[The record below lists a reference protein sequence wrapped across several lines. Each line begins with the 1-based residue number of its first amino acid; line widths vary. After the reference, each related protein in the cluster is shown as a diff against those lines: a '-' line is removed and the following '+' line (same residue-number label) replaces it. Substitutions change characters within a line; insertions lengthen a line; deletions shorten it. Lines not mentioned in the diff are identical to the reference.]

1 MMNLILDTNILT
13 RLCYTQR
20 EENRLVGNWLSDL
33 LATRAHE
40 VTVHV
45 PEIADYEA
53 RRGLLHV
60 ALRSGR
66 STTRSLERLDQLGEL
81 LTFLPLQRTTLR
93 LAARLWAE
101 SRHAGRPTAGEE
113 SVDGDVI
120 LAAQALEVSG
130 VVVTENI
137 RHLSRLV
144 TSCRWHKVS
153 AE

>member
-1 MMNLILDTNILT
+1 MNLLLDTNILT
-13 RLCYTQR
+13 RLCLPAR
-20 EENRLVGNWLSDL
+20 EENQLVGHWLSKL
-33 LATRAHE
+33 LTQRGRE
-40 VTVHV
+40 LTVCI

-66 STTRSLERLDQLGEL
+66 STTRSLERLDQLGQR
-81 LTFLPLQRTTLR
+81 LTYLPVTTPTLR
-93 LAARLWAE
+93 VAARLWAE

-113 SVDGDVI
+113 DLDGDVI

-130 VVVTENI
+130 VVVTENV

-144 TSCRWHKVS
+144 SACQWHEVS
-153 AE
+153 TR